1 MGKPTKK
8 ERETHYL
15 IVNGFFHYNP
25 EAFTLKKK
33 YHQAKAFVNEYLAR
47 REMRMSIYEDR
58 KALIQKHHIK
68 YLATNGARYIVIIEI
83 KEGKQINFKEK
94 PEELFDT
101 NAVIEFHK
109 GLQKFEMFV
118 EDTRIEKEDDP
129 FHGDYFSCTN
139 YQKDKKTGR
148 IRIPTHERK
157 NIFRIRH
164 PLGLIRERLL
174 ENDREEKFATAE
186 GRIYRSKND
195 FISETTVNEKIETIH
210 IKLDSP
216 IAIGQAYE
224 EYETLDKA
232 MSLSGIKNGG
242 QHYPEAAITA
252 AVGRGLTNAGIPA
265 HLDSC
270 VMEELK
276 VLDRT
281 NIYVRKEMLKFDKKG
296 RRTSWDL

>member
-8 ERETHYL
+8 QRETHYL
-15 IVNGFFHYNP
+15 IVIGFFHYNP
-25 EAFTLKKK
+25 EIITLKKK
-33 YHQAKAFVNEYLAR
+33 YPQAKSYVNEYLAR
-47 REMRMSIYEDR
+47 REKRMKTYEDH
-58 KALIQKHHIK
+58 KTLVHKHHIK
-68 YLATNGARYIVIIEI
+68 YLATNGAKYIVILEI
-83 KEGKQINFKEK
+83 KEGKETKFNKPDPQI
-94 PEELFDT
+94 FDT
-101 NAVIEFHK
+101 EAVIQFHK
-109 GLQKFEMFV
+109 GLQKFELFV
-118 EDTRIEKEDDP
+118 EDSVIEKEEDQY
-129 FHGDYFSCTN
+129 HGDYFSCTN

-164 PLGLIRERLL
+164 PKGLIRERLL

-186 GRIYRSKND
+186 GRIYVSKND
-195 FISETTVNEKIETIH
+195 FISETKINENIETIH

-232 MSLSGIKNGG
+232 MALSGIKNGG

-265 HLDSC
+265 YLDTC
-270 VMEELK
+270 NLDELK

-281 NIYVRKEMLKFDKKG
+281 NIYVRKEMLKFDQKG
-296 RRTSWDL
+296 RRISWDL